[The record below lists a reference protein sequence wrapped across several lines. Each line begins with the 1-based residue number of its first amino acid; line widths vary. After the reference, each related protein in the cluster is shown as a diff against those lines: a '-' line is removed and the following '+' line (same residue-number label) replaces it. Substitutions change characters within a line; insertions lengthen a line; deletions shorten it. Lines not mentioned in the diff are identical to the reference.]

1 MDQHVS
7 HNESG
12 YTRREVFKTLVAVAG
27 MGCMGAHGAASAN
40 GNAAA
45 APLIGAA
52 DSRSR
57 RITVA
62 GLVIEKRPFD
72 REANMQELEELA
84 GRAASAGAKL
94 LVTPE
99 GFLEGYIVQTEGLTA
114 ERYAEVAE
122 KIPGGDYYERIRNVA
137 QENRVYLA
145 AGLAE
150 RSGDKFYNSCVL
162 VSPQGKLVGNYHKS
176 HTLNDEPL
184 NTLGDSFPVF
194 ETELGRIGIMI
205 CYDRQPPE
213 TARLLTLHGA
223 EIILNP
229 AAGSYGETNTMM
241 VRTRA
246 YENGVPI
253 VFSHFAE
260 CLIIDRAGKVVDRYR
275 EGGDRVV
282 VAKLEV
288 RRGKSTIDYR
298 RPELYSDLCGKPG
311 C

>member
-1 MDQHVS
+1 MSEHIS
-7 HNESG
+7 HNENG

-27 MGCMGAHGAASAN
+27 IGCVGAHSAATAS
-40 GNAAA
+40 GETAA
-45 APLIGAA
+45 APLLNPPHARNRKI
-52 DSRSR
+52 R
-57 RITVA
+57 VA

-72 REANMQELEELA
+72 REANMQQLEELA

-99 GFLEGYIVQTEGLTA
+99 GFLEGYIVQTKGLTA

-122 KIPGGDYYERIRNVA
+122 QIPGGQYYERICKVA
-137 QENRVYLA
+137 DQNSVYLA
-145 AGLAE
+145 AGMAE
-150 RSGDKFYNSCVL
+150 KAGDRFYNSCAL
-162 VSPQGKLVGNYHKS
+162 VSPEGKLVGKYRKS

-194 ETELGRIGIMI
+194 ETEIGRIGIMI

-223 EIILNP
+223 DIILNP
-229 AAGSYGETNTMM
+229 AAGSCGETNTMILRM
-241 VRTRA
+241 RA
-246 YENGVPI
+246 YENGLPV

-260 CLIIDRAGKVVDRYR
+260 CLIIDRRGEVVDRYR

-282 VAKLEV
+282 VAEV
-288 RRGKSTIDYR
+288 EIGRGESTIDHR
-298 RPELYSDLCGKPG
+298 RPELYSDLCKKAV
-311 C
+311 